1 MASFLQRLEAIVPRA
16 WAPYYD
22 KFAALFLLGLD
33 AMEQAVL
40 QGVYARLPGFPV
52 DDLGNPREDALALHG
67 RDRRIYR
74 GPKEPAL
81 DYARRLVH
89 WAETW
94 ATAGS
99 VKTLLEQL
107 YALGAPTYTT
117 VRLVTASGVWYSL
130 EASTGDFVMHTPSGT
145 GFRLTKAG
153 HLLAKPGH
161 AHPWD
166 WDSKS
171 YDAAVY
177 PTPADYAANKWSRF
191 AIVVYAPNGVITHA
205 EGVYG
210 DGASVFGDAQGIDDF
225 TEGTDALSS
234 TVELYRTVIADF
246 GPAGMTCEAVIIAFN
261 PSSFNPLTPGP
272 YPAPGMPDGHWGH
285 HGKVDAGTQSDTGEA
300 AWVPSRLPTA
310 RYWNGANLS

>member
-22 KFAALFLLGLD
+22 KFAALILLGLD

-40 QGVYARLPGFPV
+40 QAVYARLPGFPV

-89 WAETW
+89 WAATWETS
-94 ATAGS
+94 GS

-117 VRLVTASGVWYSL
+117 VRLVTDSGVWYSL
-130 EASTGDFVMHTPSGT
+130 EALTGDFVVNTPGGT
-145 GFRLTKAG
+145 GFRRTKAG
-153 HLLAKPGH
+153 RLLVEPGH

-171 YDAAVY
+171 YDAEVY
-177 PTPADYAANKWSRF
+177 PRPADYAKNKWSRY
-191 AIVVYAPNGVITHA
+191 AIIVYAPNGVISKDDGT
-205 EGVYG
+205 YG

-246 GPAGMTCEAVIIAFN
+246 GPAGITCVAVIVAFN
-261 PSSFNPLTPGP
+261 PESFHPLTPGP
-272 YPAPGMPDGHWGH
+272 YPARGMPDGSWGN
-285 HGKVDAGTQSDTGEA
+285 HGKVDEDTHSDTGETGWA
-300 AWVPSRLPTA
+300 PSRNPSS